1 MPDATIYDVAEKAG
15 VSISTVSRV
24 LNTPERVQPAT
35 RARVLM
41 AIDQLNFVPR
51 AEASARARKGT
62 GRIGVLAPFFTYLS
76 FTDRL
81 RGVAAA
87 LADSS
92 YEWSAKPPSVQCART
107 YE

>member
-1 MPDATIYDVAEKAG
+1 MPDATIYDVAEKAS
-15 VSISTVSRV
+15 VSISTVSQV

-35 RARVLM
+35 RARVLL
-41 AIDQLNFVPR
+41 AIVQLKFVPR
-51 AEASARARKGT
+51 AEAIARARKRT